1 MSSNATFCREGKLCY
16 NVMDRVGV
24 SATSSLLWLWRIAHW
39 SCFLTF
45 LGLRRWSRHR
55 LFLSRAAGTWS
66 LVFVNLWKRSS
77 DKRSALQRSSISCLW
92 SLLCRCTL
100 SPLALTLRATKWLKQ
115 IISLRRS
122 RLMIE
127 SAEVCSVCRRVILRN
142 QWIIRTTVLL
152 ES

>member
-100 SPLALTLRATKWLKQ
+100 SPLALTLRTTKWLKQ
-115 IISLRRS
+115 IIGLRRS

-127 SAEVCSVCRRVILRN
+127 SAEVGCICRRVILRN